1 MTSPARREI
10 ADAFRG
16 ALLTLEAG
24 RKAFI
29 CHALEMRRT
38 PGAEAAKSIILQRLY
53 PFDTYGEWLKK
64 NSPEDYEKRY
74 RYPASRIAPRL
85 FWLSALIKEF
95 SE

>member
-1 MTSPARREI
+1 MTSPTRREI

-16 ALLTLEAG
+16 ARFTLEAG
-24 RKAFI
+24 QKNFI
-29 CHALEMRRT
+29 CHALELRHT

-53 PFDTYGEWLKK
+53 PFDTYGEWLKE
-64 NSPEDYEKRY
+64 NFPEDYEKRY
-74 RYPASRIAPRL
+74 RYPASRTAPRL

>member
-16 ALLTLEAG
+16 AHMTLEAG
-24 RKAFI
+24 QKNFI
-29 CHALEMRRT
+29 CHALELRHT
-38 PGAEAAKSIILQRLY
+38 AGAAAAKKIILERLS
-53 PFDTYGEWLKK
+53 PFDTYGEWLKE
-64 NSPEDYEKRY
+64 NFPEAYEQRY
-74 RYPASRIAPRL
+74 RYSLRIAPRL

>member
-16 ALLTLEAG
+16 AYMTLEAG
-24 RKAFI
+24 QKYFI
-29 CHALEMRRT
+29 CHALDLRHT
-38 PGAEAAKSIILQRLY
+38 PGAAAAKKIILERLSPY
-53 PFDTYGEWLKK
+53 DAYGEWLKD
-64 NSPEDYEKRY
+64 NFPEDYAKRY
-74 RYPASRIAPRL
+74 RYADSRIAPRL